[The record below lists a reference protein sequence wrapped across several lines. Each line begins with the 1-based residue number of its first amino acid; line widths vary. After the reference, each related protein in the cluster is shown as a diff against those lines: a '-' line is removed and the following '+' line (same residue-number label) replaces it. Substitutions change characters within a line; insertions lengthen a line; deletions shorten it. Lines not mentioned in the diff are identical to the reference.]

1 MFRINLRQL
10 GTTAVSVAALMTMA
24 LIAPGAAFAQ
34 RTITIVLPEEP
45 DSLDNC
51 NSARSAVGRVIRQN
65 VNETLIELDPNDSS
79 LKPRLATSWKQL
91 DATTWRFNLR
101 KGIKY
106 SDGTPLTP
114 EAISSS
120 VDKALNPKLDCN
132 ARTKMFSGFKIRI
145 VKVDDVTID
154 VVTPQPDPILP
165 VRMTTLTIGYPNEPI
180 RVMNNSV
187 GTGPYM
193 IDRYTANSEIVLK
206 RNPHYWGKKPQ
217 LDGAR
222 YVWRKESAV
231 GAAMVKV
238 GEAHLATNISH
249 QDAIDPKTD
258 FAYPN
263 SETNYL
269 RIESLVPPL
278 TDKRVRLALN
288 YAVDRQGLHGAIIPK
303 QAMIA
308 TQMVIPRIAGH
319 DHALDKQRF
328 EYSPEKARKLL
339 AEAKAAG
346 VKVDTQI
353 DLLCRINQWENTTET
368 CESILAMYTAV
379 GLNVKLKMLEVS
391 LWVNFNTH
399 PNKGPLTPEADAKIK
414 GRAPV
419 LLGHMHDNNVGDPVF
434 SMNPKYACKAQT
446 SSHCIPELDKKI
458 DAATQTPAGPKR
470 TKLWEETMAMVHENV
485 LDVFLFH
492 MVGFARVSPKINFV
506 PTAATNSEI
515 LLEQITFK

>member
-1 MFRINLRQL
+1 
-10 GTTAVSVAALMTMA
+10 
-24 LIAPGAAFAQ
+24 
-34 RTITIVLPEEP
+34 
-45 DSLDNC
+45 
-51 NSARSAVGRVIRQN
+51 
-65 VNETLIELDPNDSS
+65 
-79 LKPRLATSWKQL
+79 
-91 DATTWRFNLR
+91 
-101 KGIKY
+101 
-106 SDGTPLTP
+106 
-114 EAISSS
+114 
-120 VDKALNPKLDCN
+120 
-132 ARTKMFSGFKIRI
+132 
-145 VKVDDVTID
+145 
-154 VVTPQPDPILP
+154 
-165 VRMTTLTIGYPNEPI
+165 TIGYPNEPI
-180 RVMNNSV
+180 KVMNNSV

-193 IDRYTANSEIVLK
+193 IDHYTANSEIVLK

-231 GAAMVKV
+231 AAAMVKV
-238 GEAHLATNISH
+238 GEAHVATNISH
-249 QDAIDPKTD
+249 QDATDPKTD

-278 TDKRVRLALN
+278 NDKRVRLALN
-288 YAVDRQGLHGAIIPK
+288 YAVDRQALHGAIIPK

-319 DHALDKQRF
+319 NHALDKQRF
-328 EYSPEKARKLL
+328 EYSPDRAKKLL
-339 AEAKAAG
+339 AEARAAG
-346 VKVDTQI
+346 VKVDTPI
-353 DLLCRINQWENTTET
+353 DFLCRINQWENTTET
-368 CESILAMYTAV
+368 CEAILAMYTAV
-379 GLNVKLKMLEVS
+379 GLNVKLRMLEVS
-391 LWVNFNTH
+391 LWVNHNTH

-414 GRAPV
+414 GRGPV

-458 DAATQTPAGPKR
+458 EAATQTPAGPQR
-470 TKLWEETMAMVHENV
+470 TKLWEETMAMVHDNV

>member
-1 MFRINLRQL
+1 
-10 GTTAVSVAALMTMA
+10 MA
-24 LIAPGAAFAQ
+24 LALTAPGAAFAQ
-34 RTITIVLPEEP
+34 RTITIVIPEEP

-51 NSARSAVGRVIRQN
+51 NSARSAVGRVIREN

-79 LKPRLATSWKQL
+79 LRPRLATSWKQMN
-91 DATTWRFNLR
+91 DTTWRFNLR

-114 EAISSS
+114 EAIASSF
-120 VDKALNPKLDCN
+120 DKALNPKLDCN
-132 ARTKMFSGFKIRI
+132 ARTKMFSGFPIKV
-145 VKVDDVTID
+145 VKVDDATID
-154 VVTPQPDPILP
+154 IVTPKPDPILP
-165 VRMTTLTIGYPNEPI
+165 VRMTTLTVGAPNEPI
-180 RVMNNSV
+180 RILNNSV

-193 IDRYTANSEIVLK
+193 IDHYTSNSEIVLK
-206 RNPHYWGKKPQ
+206 RNPNYWGRKPQ

-222 YVWRKESAV
+222 YVWRKESTVA
-231 GAAMVKV
+231 AAMVKV

-249 QDAIDPKTD
+249 QDANDPKTD

-269 RIESLVPPL
+269 RIESQVPPF

-288 YAVDRQGLHGAIIPK
+288 YAVDREGLHGAIIPK

-319 DHALDKQRF
+319 NHALDKQRF
-328 EYSPEKARKLL
+328 EYSPDKAKKLL

-346 VKVDTQI
+346 VKVDTPI
-353 DLLCRINQWENTTET
+353 DFVCRINQWENTTET

-379 GLNVKLKMLEVS
+379 GFNMKLKMVEVS
-391 LWVNFNTH
+391 VWNNYNAH
-399 PNKGPLTPEADAKIK
+399 PNKASLTPAADAKLK
-414 GRAPV
+414 DRPPL

-434 SMNPKYACKAQT
+434 TMTPKYGCKAQT
-446 SSHCIPELDKKI
+446 SSHCIPALDKKI
-458 DAATQTPAGPKR
+458 EEATQTPAGPKR
-470 TKLWEETMAMVHENV
+470 TKLWEESMAMVHDNV

-492 MVGFARVSPKINFV
+492 MVGFARVSPKIKFV

>member
-10 GTTAVSVAALMTMA
+10 GITAGWAAALVTMA
-24 LIAPGAAFAQ
+24 LVAPGAAFAQ
-34 RTITIVLPEEP
+34 RTITIVIPEEP

-65 VNETLIELDPNDSS
+65 INETLIELDPNDST
-79 LKPRLATSWKQL
+79 LKPRLATAWKQVNP
-91 DATTWRFNLR
+91 TTWRFTLR

-106 SDGTPLTP
+106 SDGSPLTP
-114 EAISSS
+114 EAIASS

-132 ARTKMFSGFKIRI
+132 ARTKMFSNFTIKV
-145 VKVDDVTID
+145 VKVDDATID

-165 VRMTTLTIGYPNEPI
+165 VRMTTMTIGAPNEPI
-180 RVMNNSV
+180 RILNSTV

-193 IDRYTANSEIVLK
+193 IDRYTANSEVVLK
-206 RNPHYWGKKPQ
+206 RNPHYWGKPPQ

-222 YVWRKESAV
+222 YVWRKESQVA
-231 GAAMVKV
+231 AAMVRV
-238 GEAHLATNISH
+238 GEAHVATNIGF
-249 QDAIDPKTD
+249 QDATDRKTD

-278 TDKRVRLALN
+278 NDRRVRQALN
-288 YAVDRQGLHGAIIPK
+288 HAVDRQALHGAIIPK
-303 QAMIA
+303 QAQIA

-319 DHALDKQRF
+319 NHAIDKQRF
-328 EYSPEKARKLL
+328 EYSPDRARKLL
-339 AEAKAAG
+339 AEARAAG
-346 VKVDTQI
+346 VKVDAPI
-353 DLLCRINQWENTTET
+353 DFICRINQWENTTET
-368 CESILAMYTAV
+368 CEAILAMYTAV
-379 GLNVKLKMLEVS
+379 GLNVKLRMLEVS
-391 LWVNFNTH
+391 LWVTHNTH
-399 PNKGPLTPEADAKIK
+399 PNKGELTPEADAKLK
-414 GRAPV
+414 GRTPV

-434 SMNPKYACKAQT
+434 SMTPKYGCKAQT

-458 DAATQTPAGPKR
+458 DAATQTPVGPQR

-492 MVGFARVSPKINFV
+492 MVGFARVSPKIVFV

>member
-1 MFRINLRQL
+1 MCRINLRQL
-10 GTTAVSVAALMTMA
+10 GATAVSVAALTIIV

-34 RTITIVLPEEP
+34 KTITIVIPEEP

-51 NSARSAVGRVIRQN
+51 NSARSAVGRVIREN

-79 LKPRLATSWKQL
+79 LKPRLATSWKQV
-91 DATTWRFNLR
+91 DPTTWRFTLR

-114 EAISSS
+114 EAIASS

-132 ARTKMFSGFKIRI
+132 ARTKMFSGFKIA
-145 VKVDDVTID
+145 VKKVDNQTID
-154 VVTPQPDPILP
+154 IVTPQPDPILP

-180 RVMNNSV
+180 RILNNSI

-193 IDRYTANSEIVLK
+193 IDHYTPNVEVVLK
-206 RNPHYWGKKPQ
+206 RNPNYWGRKPQ

-231 GAAMVKV
+231 AAAMVKV

-249 QDAIDPKTD
+249 QDATDPKTD

-269 RIESLVPPL
+269 RIESQVPPL
-278 TDKRVRLALN
+278 NDKRVRLALN
-288 YAVDRQGLHGAIIPK
+288 YAVDREGLHGAIIPK

-319 DHALDKQRF
+319 NHALDKQRL
-328 EYSPEKARKLL
+328 EYSPAKAKKLL

-346 VKVDTQI
+346 VKVDTPI
-353 DLLCRINQWENTTET
+353 ELVCRINQWENTTET

-379 GLNVKLKMLEVS
+379 GLNVKLKMVEVS
-391 LWVNFNTH
+391 LWNNHNAH
-399 PNKGPLTPEADAKIK
+399 PNKGPLTPEADAKLK
-414 GRAPV
+414 ERGPL

-434 SMNPKYACKAQT
+434 SMMPKYGCKAQT
-446 SSHCIPELDKKI
+446 SPHCIPELDKKI
-458 DAATQTPAGPKR
+458 EAATQTPVGPQR
-470 TKLWEETMAMVHENV
+470 TKLWEETMAIVHDNA

-492 MVGFARVSPKINFV
+492 MVGFARVSPKIKFV

>member
-1 MFRINLRQL
+1 MFRIRLCL
-10 GTTAVSVAALMTMA
+10 TGSITLWVVALMTA
-24 LIAPGAAFAQ
+24 VLAAPDVAFAQ

-65 VNETLIELDPNDSS
+65 VNETLIELDPNNSA
-79 LKPRLATSWKQL
+79 LKPRLATAWKQT
-91 DATTWRFNLR
+91 DPNTWRFTLR

-114 EAISSS
+114 EAIASSF
-120 VDKALNPKLDCN
+120 DKALSPKLDCN
-132 ARTKMFSGFKIRI
+132 ARTKMFSGFPIKV
-145 VKVDDVTID
+145 VKVDDTTID
-154 VVTPQPDPILP
+154 IVTPRPDPILP
-165 VRMTTLTIGYPNEPI
+165 VRMTTLTVGAPNEPI
-180 RVMNNSV
+180 RVMNNTV

-206 RNPHYWGKKPQ
+206 RNPHYWGKPPQ

-231 GAAMVKV
+231 AAAMVKV
-238 GEAHLATNISH
+238 GEAHVATNISH
-249 QDAIDPKTD
+249 EDAKDPKTD

-278 TDKRVRLALN
+278 NDKRVRLALN
-288 YAVDRQGLHGAIIPK
+288 HAINREALHGSIIPK
-303 QAMIA
+303 QAQIA

-319 DHALDKQRF
+319 NHALNKQRF
-328 EYSPEKARKLL
+328 EYSPDKAKKLL
-339 AEAKAAG
+339 AEARAAG
-346 VKVDTQI
+346 VKTDTQI
-353 DLLCRINQWENTTET
+353 DLVCRINQWENTTET
-368 CESILAMYTAV
+368 CEAIMGMYKAV
-379 GLNVKLKMLEVS
+379 GLNVKLTMLEVS
-391 LWVNFNTH
+391 LWNNHNAH
-399 PNKGPLTPEADAKIK
+399 PNKGPHTPEADAKLK

-419 LLGHMHDNNVGDPVF
+419 LLGHMHDNNVGDPLF

-446 SSHCIPELDKKI
+446 SSHCIPELDRKI
-458 DAATQTPAGPKR
+458 EEATQTPTGPKR
-470 TKLWEETMAMVHENV
+470 TKLWEETMAMVHDNV

-515 LLEQITFK
+515 LLEQISLK

>member
-1 MFRINLRQL
+1 MFRIHLRVL
-10 GTTAVSVAALMTMA
+10 GITAVAVATLMTAA
-24 LIAPGAAFAQ
+24 LIAPGAALAQ
-34 RTITIVLPEEP
+34 RTITIVIPEEP

-79 LKPRLATSWKQL
+79 LKPRLATAWKQVN
-91 DATTWRFNLR
+91 ATTWRFTLR
-101 KGIKY
+101 KGVKY

-114 EAISSS
+114 EGISSV
-120 VDKALNPKLDCN
+120 VDKALSPKLDCN
-132 ARTKMFSGFKIRI
+132 ARTKMFSGFTIKV
-145 VKVDDVTID
+145 VKVDDSTID
-154 VVTPQPDPILP
+154 IVTPQPDPILP

-180 RVMNNSV
+180 KVLNNTV

-193 IDRYTANSEIVLK
+193 IERYTANSEVVLK
-206 RNPHYWGKKPQ
+206 RNPNYWGKKPQ

-231 GAAMVKV
+231 AAAMVKV
-238 GEAHLATNISH
+238 GEAHLATNISF
-249 QDAIDPKTD
+249 QDATDAKTD

-278 TDKRVRLALN
+278 PDKRVRMALN
-288 YAVDRQGLHGAIIPK
+288 YAVDRNALHGAIIPK
-303 QAMIA
+303 QAQIA

-319 DHALDKQRF
+319 NHALDKQPF
-328 EYSPEKARKLL
+328 EYSPAKAKKLL

-346 VKVDTQI
+346 VKVDTPI
-353 DLLCRINQWENTTET
+353 DFLCRINQWENTTET

-379 GLNVKLKMLEVS
+379 GLNIKLKMIEVS
-391 LWVNFNTH
+391 LWNNHNAH
-399 PNKGPLTPEADAKIK
+399 PNKGQFTPEADAKLK
-414 GRAPV
+414 GRAPL

-434 SMNPKYACKAQT
+434 TMTPKYACKAQT
-446 SSHCIPELDKKI
+446 SAHCIPELDKKI
-458 DAATQTPAGPKR
+458 EAATQTPVGPQR
-470 TKLWEETMAMVHENV
+470 TKLWEETMAMVNDNV